1 MRGPNRSVN
10 IPIMTRAGMVS
21 ATLRINKVL
30 TWSLL
35 RLSVSPIADKNGA
48 WLNHTK
54 KVRKN
59 AIQPKWRILFL
70 PEKDKIFSLSLV
82 GAMGVDDDIGSFL
95 KRLTSRLL
103 QGVRCTKNNNLR
115 HPRGCNG
122 YASCFCSQCYKT
134 KAYPVI
140 NNTAPYIRGFQ
151 EVLEKD

>member
-1 MRGPNRSVN
+1 MRGPKRSVN
-10 IPIMTRAGMVS
+10 MPIMTRAGMVS

-35 RLSVSPIADKNGA
+35 RLRVSPIADKNGA

-82 GAMGVDDDIGSFL
+82 GAMGVDDDDDIDSFL
-95 KRLTSRLL
+95 KGLTSKLL
-103 QGVRCTKNNNLR
+103 QGVMCSKNNNLR
-115 HPRGCNG
+115 HLRGCNG
-122 YASCFCSQCYKT
+122 YASCFCSKRYKT
-134 KAYPVI
+134 K
-140 NNTAPYIRGFQ
+140 G
-151 EVLEKD
+151 